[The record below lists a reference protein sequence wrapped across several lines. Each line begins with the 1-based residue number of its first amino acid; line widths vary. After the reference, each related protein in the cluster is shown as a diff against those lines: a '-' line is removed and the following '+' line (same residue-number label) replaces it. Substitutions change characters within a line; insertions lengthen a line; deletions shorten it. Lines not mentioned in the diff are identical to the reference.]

1 MRKFDYSFLD
11 NGLLPADLINLI
23 GSIYSLKTA
32 SYIRKE
38 EHIKAFTELE
48 TIAKIQ
54 SVKNSNEIEG
64 IVSTDERIELIVKGS
79 VSPKDHNE
87 REIAGY
93 SEALN
98 LIHTQYNSL
107 QFSES
112 EILHLHEILFQYT
125 ADSRRGKYKESD
137 NVIIEVD
144 ALGNRS
150 VRFKPI
156 SALETKTAM
165 EQLELA
171 YLDACSNSHINQLL
185 LIPCVIL
192 DFLCI
197 HPFTDGNGR
206 MSRLL
211 SLLLLYKNGFD
222 VGKYISFE
230 QQINQQKAW
239 YYESLKKSSYKWDVN
254 ENDYSP
260 FIQNFLTTLYMCY
273 HELDNRFGIIEGK
286 HISKKERIEK
296 IIFNS
301 VTPLSKSEIC
311 KIVPDVSPYT
321 VERVL
326 ASMINENKIIKI
338 GTTRNAKYIRK

>member
-11 NGLLPADLINLI
+11 NGLFPAELINLT

-32 SYIRKE
+32 SNIRKE
-38 EHIKAFTELE
+38 DHIKAFTELE
-48 TIAKIQ
+48 IIAKIQ

-64 IVSTDERIELIVKGS
+64 IVSTDERIESIVKET
-79 VSPKDHNE
+79 VSPKNHNE

-98 LIHTQYNSL
+98 LIHSQYNSL

-112 EILHLHEILFQYT
+112 EVLHLHEILFQYT
-125 ADSRRGKYKESD
+125 ADLRGGKYKESD
-137 NVIIEVD
+137 NAIIEVD

-156 SALETKTAM
+156 SALETKAAM

-230 QQINQQKAW
+230 QQINKQKAW
-239 YYESLKKSSYKWDVN
+239 YYESLKKSSYKWENN

-273 HELDNRFGIIEGK
+273 HELDNRFGIVESK

-296 IIFNS
+296 IILNS

-311 KIVPDVSPYT
+311 KIVPDVSLST
-321 VERVL
+321 VEAVL
-326 ASMINENKIIKI
+326 ASMIKNNQIIKI